1 MSKIVRFHELGG
13 PEVLK
18 IGEKQPGKG
27 EVRLKGQAV
36 GLSRAKAMFIRGQSI
51 EQPKL
56 PV

>member
-1 MSKIVRFHELGG
+1 
-13 PEVLK
+13 LK
-18 IGEKQPGKG
+18 IGEETSKQPGKG

-36 GLSRAKAMFIRGQSI
+36 GLNRAEAMFIRGQSI